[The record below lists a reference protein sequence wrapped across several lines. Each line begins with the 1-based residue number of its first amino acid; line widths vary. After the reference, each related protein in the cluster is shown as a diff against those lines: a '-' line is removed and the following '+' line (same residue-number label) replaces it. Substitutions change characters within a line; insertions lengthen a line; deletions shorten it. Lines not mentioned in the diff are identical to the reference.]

1 MRLRVCQAL
10 LLNYDTRTA
19 TLANEYVST
28 VESQQDTHDAAG
40 IVNVYDGRVG
50 EAVNE

>member
-10 LLNYDTRTA
+10 LLNCDTRTA

-28 VESQQDTHDAAG
+28 VESQQDAHDAAG
-40 IVNVYDGRVG
+40 IANVYYRRVD